1 MNITKTDNLEIKTIL
16 NHEKGSLVTNGN
28 VHAKTMNIESRKN
41 NIKGNL
47 QVEGNVSFGEGSLTI
62 DGNTEITQGNLH
74 MKNDSDNLLVKGNL
88 ILGEDYGTNSEY
100 EMTEGTVEVK
110 GDFTSKY
117 KRDYRSYGYYETLN
131 HKTIFSGDK
140 TQKISFTQACNVN
153 GFNENLELENNDINF
168 ATPIYDVK
176 INQDTELTNTKELV
190 VTGTLDSGDYK
201 FTTTGN
207 VEAERFNT
215 RGKEVDIEGNV
226 KAGILYITGNN
237 NQTHGNLKTTDRVI
251 FDEGNL
257 SVDGDMEME
266 KGHLYM
272 TKDSDKLLVKGNLI
286 LGEGYGTNS
295 EHEMT
300 AGTVEVKGDF
310 TSKYKRDN
318 SSYGYYETEEHKTI
332 FSGDKTQKISF
343 VQACNVNGF
352 NENLEL
358 VNNDINFATSIYDVK
373 INQDT
378 ELTNTKELVVI
389 GTLDSGDYKFTTTG
403 NVEAERFNTR
413 GKEVDIEG
421 NVKAGILYITGNNN
435 QTHGNLK
442 TTDRVIFD
450 EGNLSVD
457 GDMEMEKGH
466 LYMTKDSDKLLVKG
480 NLILGEGYGTNSEH
494 EMTAGTVEVKG
505 NFTSK
510 YKRDNSPYGY
520 YETANHKTVFSGD
533 KTQKI
538 SFVESSEVNQFNGNL
553 ELKNPEIN
561 FATPIY

>member
-1 MNITKTDNLEIKTIL
+1 
-16 NHEKGSLVTNGN
+16 
-28 VHAKTMNIESRKN
+28 
-41 NIKGNL
+41 
-47 QVEGNVSFGEGSLTI
+47 
-62 DGNTEITQGNLH
+62 
-74 MKNDSDNLLVKGNL
+74 MKN
-88 ILGEDYGTNSEY
+88 
-100 EMTEGTVEVK
+100 
-110 GDFTSKY
+110 
-117 KRDYRSYGYYETLN
+117 
-131 HKTIFSGDK
+131 
-140 TQKISFTQACNVN
+140 
-153 GFNENLELENNDINF
+153 
-168 ATPIYDVK
+168 
-176 INQDTELTNTKELV
+176 
-190 VTGTLDSGDYK
+190 
-201 FTTTGN
+201 
-207 VEAERFNT
+207 
-215 RGKEVDIEGNV
+215 
-226 KAGILYITGNN
+226 
-237 NQTHGNLKTTDRVI
+237 
-251 FDEGNL
+251 
-257 SVDGDMEME
+257 
-266 KGHLYM
+266 
-272 TKDSDKLLVKGNLI
+272 DSDKLLVKGNLI
-286 LGEGYGTNS
+286 LGEDYGTNS

-505 NFTSK
+505 DFTSK

-561 FATPIY
+561 FATPIYSLTVNNDMNITKTDNLEIKTILKLEKGSLVTNGNVHVKTMNIESGKNNIKGNLQAEGNVSF